1 MTMKTFA
8 AIVSAMLMMTTMPAR
23 SAASDDPAI
32 WKEFSAL
39 VRKGDFP
46 RDRLKP
52 LVPGGDAD
60 LLRFLAVFQSVPPSM
75 WERDPE
81 IVRSGST
88 VNFIIPFG
96 DESRP
101 FNFILVEEGD
111 RWYFH
116 HLEQV
121 MLRLDKT
128 PPAPTSDFPDTS
140 EERKAWARDEIYWSQ
155 VVRLYTSLV
164 PKLGKE
170 AFLDLLRDGPGFFV
184 AATAWVPFFAPHR
197 AFVLYLCWYQARLH
211 GMNTRGDSVVLE
223 SLDDRGAVVR
233 MKDDVFFRLY
243 QVATH
248 IRPQI
253 AFADYREIYE
263 VIWKDR
269 AEAAGWTLAIEY
281 PSADGL
287 EVLFRFSR
295 NGEEPFD
302 EARGL

>member
-1 MTMKTFA
+1 MTMRIFVA
-8 AIVSAMLMMTTMPAR
+8 LVSAALTLVAAPAR
-23 SAASDDPAI
+23 SAVSDDLAI

-52 LVPGGDAD
+52 LVPGGEAD
-60 LLRFLAVFQSVPPSM
+60 LLKFLAVFQPAPPSM
-75 WERDPE
+75 WEREPE
-81 IVRSGST
+81 IVRSGAT

-101 FNFILVEEGD
+101 FNFILVEEGG
-111 RWYFH
+111 RWFFH

-128 PPAPTSDFPDTS
+128 SPPPTSDFPDTS
-140 EERKAWARDEIYWSQ
+140 EERKAWARDEFYWSQ

-164 PKLGKE
+164 PKSGKR
-170 AFLDLLRDGPGFFV
+170 AFLDLFRDGPGFFM
-184 AATAWVPFFAPHR
+184 AAKSWVPFVAPHR
-197 AFVLYLCWYQARLH
+197 AFILYVCWYQARLH
-211 GMNTRGDSVVLE
+211 GMNTRGDGVVLE
-223 SLDDRGAVVR
+223 SLDGRAAVVR
-233 MKDDVFFRLY
+233 LKDDVFFRLY

-253 AFADYREIYE
+253 SFADYREIFE
-263 VIWKDR
+263 TIWKDR

-281 PSADGL
+281 PSPEGL

-295 NGEEPFD
+295 SGAPE
-302 EARGL
+302 